1 MTNRQSQADFTL
13 ALVKVARLYRQA
25 VDEALSGL
33 GLSDALALPVVLLG
47 RRPDGIRQN
56 QLADELGVEGP
67 SLVRLLDRL
76 VETGLVERR
85 EDLADRRAKIVRLT
99 EEGQTHSRRASR
111 ALDRYRASLLE
122 DVSLTEVET
131 ARDVLR
137 LLEQRLVARRETA
150 RP

>member
-1 MTNRQSQADFTL
+1 MSNLDPQADFTL
-13 ALVKVARLYRQA
+13 TLVKVARLYRQG

-47 RRPDGIRQN
+47 RRPDGMRQN

-76 VETGLVERR
+76 VENGLVERR
-85 EDLADRRAKIVRLT
+85 EDAADRRAKIVHLT
-99 EEGQTHSRRASR
+99 AEGQVHSRDASR
-111 ALDRYRASLLE
+111 ALDRYRSTLLDE
-122 DVSLTEVET
+122 VSEVEVEA
-131 ARDVLR
+131 ARGLLH
-137 LLEQRLVARRETA
+137 LLEQRLLARRGMG

>member
-1 MTNRQSQADFTL
+1 MKRTPDSEMTTL
-13 ALVKVARLYRQA
+13 LVRVARLYRHG

-47 RRPDGIRQN
+47 RRPEGVRQN

-76 VETGLVERR
+76 VEHGLVERR
-85 EDLADRRAKIVRLT
+85 EDPADRRAKRVTLT
-99 EEGQTHSRRASR
+99 DEGRRHSARAAK
-111 ALDRYRASLLE
+111 ALDAYRADLLADARTE
-122 DVSLTEVET
+122 DVE
-131 ARDVLR
+131 AALR
-137 LLEQRLVARRETA
+137 LLRAMQERLITARRDA